1 MRTRR
6 NPRQDSENN
15 PNGSIIPDLACTR
28 GTDESK
34 TYHAARR
41 KFNFCVVLIVNS
53 FSFLLILRKKLVQRY
68 TRRNTFFV
76 EKFGQIFT
84 RNEDRAVRWRSVE
97 YAIRRFIRE
106 TTFARQMFL
115 FFFLAGGYT
124 VSSSHIRG
132 ERETRRISVKQRV
145 NQRDRNLI

>member
-115 FFFLAGGYT
+115 FFFSLADIRFRAVISA
-124 VSSSHIRG
+124 VSARLDESR
-132 ERETRRISVKQRV
+132 
-145 NQRDRNLI
+145 